1 MTNSQRT
8 AYFKI
13 EHPGTTSLDR
23 HTVVPLTPQ
32 WRNHFRYA
40 IASGP
45 VVIAA
50 SGNENPMLEAGGAAD
65 ISVLAD
71 DQRYVPTPDIM
82 IPAKG
87 DVHELL
93 IAFDIAIL

>member
-1 MTNSQRT
+1 MTNGQRT

-23 HTVVPLTPQ
+23 HTVAPMTPQ

-45 VVIAA
+45 VVIKA
-50 SGNENPMLEAGGAAD
+50 SGNENRMLEVVGPAD
-65 ISVLAD
+65 IGVLAD
-71 DQRYVPTPDIM
+71 DQRYVP
-82 IPAKG
+82 
-87 DVHELL
+87 
-93 IAFDIAIL
+93 

>member
-1 MTNSQRT
+1 
-8 AYFKI
+8 
-13 EHPGTTSLDR
+13 
-23 HTVVPLTPQ
+23 
-32 WRNHFRYA
+32 
-40 IASGP
+40 

-50 SGNENPMLEAGGAAD
+50 SGIENRMLEAGGAAD

-87 DVHELL
+87 DVHSLWHSNS
-93 IAFDIAIL
+93 IALREPNMA